1 MTVARST
8 DADQKGKLEIDITG
22 VASAANG
29 GIGEIAN
36 PEGATVVITRA
47 FLYFVTG
54 STGAANLDIGVGASG
69 AKASD
74 IVSAMDVIE
83 ATVGGKA
90 IYGPAAQAAET
101 EVPTALW
108 TAGTY
113 LTFTGS
119 ATTVAAKGLVVGLF
133 IRPYGFGKT
142 RRVSTRRM

>member
-1 MTVARST
+1 MTVAKST
-8 DADQKGKLEIDITG
+8 DADLKGAFEIDITG
-22 VASAANG
+22 VASTANA

-36 PEGATVVITRA
+36 PEGASVMITDA
-47 FLYFVTG
+47 YLYFATG

-90 IYGPAAQAAET
+90 INGPAARAAET
-101 EVPTALW
+101 EIPTAIW
-108 TAGTY
+108 TSSTY

-119 ATTVAAKGLVVGLF
+119 ATTVGLAAKLYVEYKRL
-133 IRPYGFGKT
+133 
-142 RRVSTRRM
+142 